1 MICESMAQMGTDG
14 FAWPYQR
21 FGSGDAEEWMLL
33 TRQMAFEPLP
43 ASDLVTISIEA
54 TAVTPPTNPHL

>member
-1 MICESMAQMGTDG
+1 MAQMGTDG